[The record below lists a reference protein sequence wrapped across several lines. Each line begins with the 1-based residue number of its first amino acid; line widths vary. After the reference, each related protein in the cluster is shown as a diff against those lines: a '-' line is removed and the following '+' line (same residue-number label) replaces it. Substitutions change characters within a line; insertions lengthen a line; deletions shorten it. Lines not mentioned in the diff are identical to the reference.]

1 MGTSFWGLTLFLQ
14 ATLDTALVRFVEI
27 LLFPGKNIF
36 RTSYSILQSSN
47 PPIPQSSNPPIPDKP
62 PGIFCPLSFFIFQ
75 PPNIF
80 NHGFFTLPNHFKSF
94 LAVLLTVLTV
104 LSLPAQQLYCG
115 NSPLTTCSGSIGIGA
130 ANNGI
135 LGAPIGLT
143 IEHTASSG
151 GGLYVNAT
159 TPNGFGILTGSQ
171 SGTGL
176 MSTTSS
182 GVAISALASSSS
194 GKALYGETTT
204 GTAVYGRS
212 TQLGGRAGVF
222 DGKVDFLDDAE
233 VQGSLQVDQNLDAQ
247 NLTIEAPA
255 AHAFG
260 VAHFKAGPDR
270 QLFVAPNLG
279 SGSFNHLSQAGDLGV
294 IFSDGLAS
302 GNQNQSAGLVLAPW
316 TGGWARGI
324 RIDADGKVGIG
335 TATPQAELDVEGD
348 VRVEE
353 KLSVPKLIGEQ
364 NGNTPT
370 QICAHTTSDD
380 GSCISLWGNGST
392 TRPGHISLVA
402 SNGTGSNGGE
412 IRFLQN
418 TGSGTF
424 VQHMVVTADG
434 ELGIGLATPE
444 APCT

>member
-1 MGTSFWGLTLFLQ
+1 
-14 ATLDTALVRFVEI
+14 
-27 LLFPGKNIF
+27 
-36 RTSYSILQSSN
+36 
-47 PPIPQSSNPPIPDKP
+47 
-62 PGIFCPLSFFIFQ
+62 
-75 PPNIF
+75 
-80 NHGFFTLPNHFKSF
+80 
-94 LAVLLTVLTV
+94 LAVLLTGLTV

-204 GTAVYGRS
+204 GYAIYGRA
-212 TQLGGRAGVF
+212 TLLGGRAGVF

-279 SGSFNHLSQAGDLGV
+279 NGSFNHLSQAGDLGLF
-294 IFSDGLAS
+294 FSDGLAS
-302 GNQNQSAGLVLAPW
+302 GNQNQGAGLVLAPW

-335 TATPQAELDVEGD
+335 TAAPQAELDVDGDMHTEGNVHMEGD
-348 VRVEE
+348 VQIGQ
-353 KLSVPKLIGEQ
+353 KLAIGMPPS
-364 NGNTPT
+364 GNTAT
-370 QICAHTTSDD
+370 IF
-380 GSCISLWGNGST
+380 L
-392 TRPGHISLVA
+392 TRLRPDAFVRAEESIQTAIYRV
-402 SNGTGSNGGE
+402 SNQPKNMKKKAA
-412 IRFLQN
+412 L
-418 TGSGTF
+418 
-424 VQHMVVTADG
+424 
-434 ELGIGLATPE
+434 P
-444 APCT
+444 